1 MRLSEKT
8 VNCILQQHPF
18 NMLVK
23 AYLTSPIG
31 CFEISGSELGVRSVH
46 RCEKPGDAAPAL
58 PDDHPVSVCMQEL
71 QAYFAGKQSSFNVKL
86 DWSGTPEFHQLV
98 WAALQQIPYGETV
111 AYSDIANRIGQPK
124 AVRAVGL
131 ANRNNPIAIVVPC
144 HRVIGK
150 AGELRGYFYG
160 LEAKMALLRHENPKR
175 FAEQG
180 SLF

>member
-1 MRLSEKT
+1 
-8 VNCILQQHPF
+8 
-18 NMLVK
+18 MLLTS
-23 AYLTSPIG
+23 YLTTPIG
-31 CFEISGSELGVRSVH
+31 CFEINGSELGVRSVL
-46 RCEKPGDAAPAL
+46 RCETPGEASTEI
-58 PDDHPVSVCMQEL
+58 PDEHPVAVCRKEL
-71 QAYFAGKQSSFNVKL
+71 HAYFAGKQRDFKVRL
-86 DWSGTPEFHQLV
+86 DWSGTPEFHRLV
-98 WAALQQIPYGETV
+98 WAELQKIPYGETV
-111 AYSDIANRIGQPK
+111 AYSDIANRLDHPK

-160 LEAKMALLRHENPKR
+160 LDTKMALLRHENPKR